1 MKAGL
6 RGPLL
11 LYELLYELCMSCRR
25 WYHPF
30 YALKPTPLTVLHTG
44 SGISVYI
51 VTRYYVLRYLTDMYH
66 IMYYSLN

>member
-25 WYHPF
+25 VVPAF
-30 YALKPTPLTVLHTG
+30 LCSEANSIRCIPPAAATG

-51 VTRYYVLRYLTDMYH
+51 VTRYYAT
-66 IMYYSLN
+66 